1 MPWKPSTDLEE
12 EILNLQPDHD
22 FIFGALSEPEPQ
34 PFYPRPKSHI
44 DYAATRKKQSKNRQ
58 EQFEA
63 TGRINDPLHVI
74 SQVQRIAGTKP
85 LGEQPTLQDWAT
97 DKDTEKEVVAMMRH
111 FGLGPS
117 VEERL
122 DAKVTIATFPVKK
135 SVEVVQNGRK
145 KVPLF
150 FDDNLFKLKP
160 RVSNSSSSE
169 STRNSLISANS
180 TDSSL
185 NVSSSSCDTNSQS
198 YSTAGGLDMSDLSD
212 TNCSGSTGSMTNYK
226 KAQIDRHSLLLQSE
240 RLRQYDKLHE
250 NSNSTLDSFSLD
262 TSCAQEDSFR
272 TALEEYTT
280 DTERRVSSDVE
291 ETNIKEFIS
300 NSKHQF
306 NNTSNFINTQQ
317 NSFEEE
323 CSVNSVT
330 KPPSLLQRF
339 LKNPEES
346 RTTSPRSTSRGSLG
360 ASSSSSSSS
369 PVMQN
374 GPPTY
379 AHVTR
384 KSASTTT
391 NPSATKSSLIQPPP
405 NVRFYTPRELY
416 ERKRRIL
423 K

>member
-169 STRNSLISANS
+169 STPNSLISANS

-250 NSNSTLDSFSLD
+250 NSNSTLDSSSLE

-280 DTERRVSSDVE
+280 D
-291 ETNIKEFIS
+291 
-300 NSKHQF
+300 SKHQF

-346 RTTSPRSTSRGSLG
+346 STTSPRSTSSTGSL
-360 ASSSSSSSS
+360 AASSSSSSSSSS

-391 NPSATKSSLIQPPP
+391 NPSATKSYLIQPPP